1 MPLRVGCHR
10 AVQIF
15 YTDYSRNTLET
26 TRFGFDKGG
35 GHYPCSILWR
45 DTCPSWLSVEVSYA
59 APQAHGIVNI
69 ALHRKYSPGIIFI
82 FSQGRNDLYHV

>member
-35 GHYPCSILWR
+35 GGITPVRSYGETLARAGSLLKFHMQLRKRTELSI
-45 DTCPSWLSVEVSYA
+45 
-59 APQAHGIVNI
+59 
-69 ALHRKYSPGIIFI
+69 
-82 FSQGRNDLYHV
+82 